1 MYNENDFCDPDSGFD
16 YIFARMAAIYGGQ
29 FQRHWADS
37 DPMLIRQTWK
47 DLLGKFLT
55 YRPSMDYAISHLDSE
70 FPPSAIKF
78 RDICNKGP
86 AIPRKPEETIAYSP
100 PKMTEEAKRQAMAKL
115 NELRKEMTGRSFS

>member
-1 MYNENDFCDPDSGFD
+1 MYRENDFCDPDSGFD

-37 DPMLIRQTWK
+37 DPALVRQTWK

-55 YRPSMDYAISHLDSE
+55 YRPSMDYAIAHLDSE

-86 AIPRKPEETIAYSP
+86 AVPRKELQIENKPSGTV
-100 PKMTEEAKRQAMAKL
+100 TEEVKQAALVKL
-115 NELRKEMTGRSFS
+115 AGLRRSFAR